1 MSQNSSFEDSPSM
14 FFYDEKENKQK
25 FWNIIDFW
33 KNITD
38 IKLKPL
44 QKIAKEY
51 CGLCASASN
60 IERLWSQGGLITV
73 PNRNQLE
80 NETICRLL
88 FCRSGLSIIKK
99 KLGFE

>member
-1 MSQNSSFEDSPSM
+1 M

-25 FWNIIDFW
+25 FWNMIDFW

-60 IERLWSQGGLITV
+60 IERL
-73 PNRNQLE
+73 
-80 NETICRLL
+80 
-88 FCRSGLSIIKK
+88 
-99 KLGFE
+99 